1 MNLGE
6 SKYSRFAL
14 VKEMLETAEVV
25 RSMDPALF
33 SAYSR
38 PEKKVLLS
46 GEGSSRIFPAKNLK
60 ASALQQGYP
69 QFIHTENSLQS
80 REYQLEGYSVLIAS
94 NSGKT
99 AEAVRLIQHIR
110 SSYSARITGVSAHAD
125 TPIMN
130 AADETYLLRCGPE
143 EAVAATKSVVEQ
155 ALFYDLLFRY
165 YNGAEMPDLRSLADT
180 IQHVLRAEVPAPV
193 LDALSPA
200 RTIYFAGRNN
210 GVAEELRLKT
220 NEIARRKSDYLE
232 GTYAVHGIEEVMQP
246 DEVVVVLEPF
256 PEEQKKFKEVLEQGV
271 GMKVVAIA
279 ARETVFPTF
288 IIPENAG
295 FDAYVQLSAGWN
307 LLVELGIRSGVNVD
321 KPARARKVGN
331 EYAVE

>member
-6 SKYSRFAL
+6 SKYSQFAL
-14 VKEMLETAEVV
+14 VKEMFATADVV
-25 RSMDPALF
+25 KSMDPALF

-38 PEKKVLLS
+38 PQAKVLLS
-46 GEGSSRIFPAKNLK
+46 GEGSSRIFPAKNLL
-60 ASALQQGYP
+60 AAALEQGYP
-69 QFIHTENSLQS
+69 QFIYTENSLQS
-80 REYQLEGYSVLIAS
+80 REYQLDGYSVFVAS

-99 AEAVRLIQHIR
+99 AEAVRLIQHLR
-110 SSYSARITGVSAHAD
+110 SSCSAQVTAVCAHAD

-130 AADETYLLRCGPE
+130 AADETYLLQCGPE

-155 ALFYDLLFRY
+155 ALFYDMLFRY
-165 YNGAEMPDLRSLADT
+165 YNGAEMPDLRSLADS
-180 IQHVLRAEVPAPV
+180 IQQVLAANVPQPV
-193 LDALSPA
+193 LEALYPA
-200 RTIYFAGRNN
+200 RSIYFAGRNN

-220 NEIARRKSDYLE
+220 NEITRRKSDYLE
-232 GTYAVHGIEEVMQP
+232 GTYTVHGIEEVMQP
-246 DEVVVVLEPF
+246 DEVVVVIEPF

-279 ARETVFPTF
+279 ARETEFPTF
-288 IIPENAG
+288 IIPAHSG
-295 FDAYVQLSAGWN
+295 FDGYVQLAAGWN